1 MTPVEIARS
10 YLGTKWVHQGRARH
24 GLDCVGL
31 LIKAFAAYGIRDVTD
46 YSRDPSGGLLERHVR
61 EQFGSPVATGTR
73 GRPAD
78 RALLHPGD
86 VVLMAFPHVVRH
98 VGIVGDHPSSGLS
111 LIHTSSDAK
120 RVVEHALADEVLRQV
135 RFVHRTKQ
143 PAGGVMGLYLPG
155 PYGEPLTAVVSS
167 RAGGYSDGGSA

>member
-24 GLDCVGL
+24 GLDCIGL
-31 LIKAFAAYGIRDVTD
+31 LVKAYAAYGIRDVTD

-61 EQFGSPVATGTR
+61 EQFGPAVAAGTR
-73 GRPAD
+73 ARPVD
-78 RALLHPGD
+78 RSLLQPGD

-98 VGIVGDHPSSGLS
+98 VGIVGDHPAGGLS

-120 RVVEHALADEVLRQV
+120 RVGEHSLSDDVLRLV
-135 RFVHRTKQ
+135 RFVHR
-143 PAGGVMGLYLPG
+143 M
-155 PYGEPLTAVVSS
+155 E
-167 RAGGYSDGGSA
+167 RAA